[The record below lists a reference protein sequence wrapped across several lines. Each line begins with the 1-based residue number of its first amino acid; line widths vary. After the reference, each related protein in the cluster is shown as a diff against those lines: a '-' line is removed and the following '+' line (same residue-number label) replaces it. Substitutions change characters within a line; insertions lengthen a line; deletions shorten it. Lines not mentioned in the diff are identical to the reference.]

1 MRLGA
6 RKYQLETAAIKFSNF
21 LLELKVVLPKSNVCF
36 HVESVLCNKLQSSF
50 FKVLRRLRLS

>member
-1 MRLGA
+1 MRLRA

-21 LLELKVVLPKSNVCF
+21 LLELKVVLRKSNVCF

>member
-1 MRLGA
+1 MRLRA
-6 RKYQLETAAIKFSNF
+6 RKYQLETATIKFSNF